1 MIEKVCLPRKRDSE
15 EERPSYICNE
25 AWWKYNFKKQ
35 KITNAT
41 KYDVYKND
49 FVSNMEDLIKLGLT
63 HYCGNIEIPQEY
75 EVIEMYNIIFSS
87 GNFDPAGRRYCNL
100 VSDILY
106 THTDKDKVFE
116 RFNKYCK
123 QIKRKPI
130 MEGQRYFCWSTEDFA
145 DNYIIQSYKIEESY
159 LVRKKE

>member
-1 MIEKVCLPRKRDSE
+1 MVERVCLPIKRESE
-15 EERPSYICNE
+15 EEREAYICNE

-35 KITNAT
+35 KISNAT

-49 FVSNMEDLIKLGLT
+49 FVSNMEDLIKVSLT
-63 HYCGNIEIPQEY
+63 YHNDVEIPENY
-75 EVIEMYNIIFSS
+75 EIIEMYNIIFTS
-87 GNFDPAGRRYCNL
+87 GNFDPAGRNYCSL

-116 RFNKYCK
+116 KFNKYCK
-123 QIKRKPI
+123 SVKRKPI

-145 DNYIIQSYKIEESY
+145 DNYIIHSYKIEESY